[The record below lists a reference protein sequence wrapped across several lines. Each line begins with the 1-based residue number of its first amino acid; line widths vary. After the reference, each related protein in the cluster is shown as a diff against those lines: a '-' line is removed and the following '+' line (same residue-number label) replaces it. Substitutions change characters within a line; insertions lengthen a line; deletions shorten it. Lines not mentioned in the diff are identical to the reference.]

1 MRILNLIISLDG
13 LYFVNKDGERLEFF
27 TSVKKIFIRFQNYFL
42 DFELY
47 LLFIVG
53 FIPSHSFRR
62 FCYELCGMEIGSG
75 STLHMGARFYNPAN
89 ITIGQGTIIGD
100 RVFLDGRAKLTI
112 GNHTDIASEVMIYN
126 SQHDLTDPSMKAVE
140 EPVTV
145 GDYVFIGPRA
155 IILQG
160 VTLGEGSVVAAGA
173 VVTKD
178 VPEKSIVGGVP
189 AVEIGKRQIK
199 TLKYK
204 LGRFR
209 LFQ

>member
-1 MRILNLIISLDG
+1 MRILNLIVSRQGI
-13 LYFVNKDGERLEFF
+13 YFIDKDGKRL
-27 TSVKKIFIRFQNYFL
+27 TPLASAKKILIRFQNYFL

-47 LLFIVG
+47 ILSIVG
-53 FIPSHSFRR
+53 FVPFHSFRR

-75 STLHMGARFYNPAN
+75 STLHMGARFYNPGN
-89 ITIGQGTIIGD
+89 ITIGEGTIIGD

-126 SQHDLTDPSMKAVE
+126 SQHDLTDPSMKASE
-140 EPVTV
+140 EPVTI

-178 VPEKSIVGGVP
+178 VPEKTIVGGVP
-189 AVEIGKRQIK
+189 AVEIGKRRIK
-199 TLKYK
+199 TLNYK